1 MGKLLF
7 LFIAVPA
14 VELILLI
21 KLGGLIGLLPTVSI
35 IFVTG
40 ALGATLARWQGMS
53 VLRDIQTQMAQGQ
66 LPANAMFDGV
76 IILLAGA
83 LLLTPGFLTDI
94 VGFVSLVPGVRQVF
108 KHAIRKRIERSI
120 QHGDSVVIGWK
131 GSSDSPHP

>member
-21 KLGGLIGLLPTVSI
+21 KLGGLIGLLPTI
-35 IFVTG
+35 ALIFITG
-40 ALGATLARWQGMS
+40 ALGATLARWQGLS
-53 VLRDIQTQMAQGQ
+53 VLGQIQTQMAQGQ
-66 LPANAMFDGV
+66 LPANALFDGV

-94 VGFVSLVPGVRQVF
+94 VGFLSLVPGVRSVL
-108 KHAIRKRIERSI
+108 KRAIRKRIEKSL
-120 QHGDSVVIGWK
+120 QHGDAVVIGWK
-131 GSSDSPHP
+131 R

>member
-21 KLGGLIGLLPTVSI
+21 KLGGLIGLLPTVAI

-40 ALGATLARWQGMS
+40 ALGATLARWQGLS
-53 VLRDIQTQMAQGQ
+53 VLHQIQTQMAQGQ
-66 LPANAMFDGV
+66 LPANALFDGV

-94 VGFVSLVPGVRQVF
+94 VGFLSLVPSVRNMF
-108 KHAIRKRIERSI
+108 KRAIRKRIEKSI
-120 QHGDSVVIGWK
+120 QQGDAVVIGWK
-131 GSSDSPHP
+131 R

>member
-21 KLGGLIGLLPTVSI
+21 KLGGMIGLLPTLAI
-35 IFVTG
+35 IFFTG
-40 ALGATLARWQGMS
+40 ALGATLARWQGLS
-53 VLRDIQTQMAQGQ
+53 VLGQIQTQMAQGQ
-66 LPANAMFDGV
+66 LPANALFDGV

-94 VGFVSLVPGVRQVF
+94 VGFLSLVPGVRNVF
-108 KHAIRKRIERSI
+108 KRAIRKRIEQSI
-120 QHGDSVVIGWK
+120 QHGDAVVIGWK
-131 GSSDSPHP
+131 R

>member
-21 KLGGLIGLLPTVSI
+21 KLGGLIGLLPTVAI

-40 ALGATLARWQGMS
+40 ALGATLARWQGLS
-53 VLRDIQTQMAQGQ
+53 VLHEIQTQMAQGQ
-66 LPANAMFDGV
+66 LPANALFDGV

-94 VGFVSLVPGVRQVF
+94 VGFLSLVPSVRNMF
-108 KHAIRKRIERSI
+108 KRAIRKRIEKSI
-120 QHGDSVVIGWK
+120 QQGDAVVIGWK
-131 GSSDSPHP
+131 R

>member
-7 LFIAVPA
+7 LFIAIPA
-14 VELILLI
+14 IELVLLI
-21 KLGGLIGLLPTVSI
+21 KLGGLIGLLPTIAI

-40 ALGATLARWQGMS
+40 ALGATLARWQGVS

-66 LPANAMFDGV
+66 LPASAMFDGV

-94 VGFVSLVPGVRQVF
+94 VGFLSLVPGVRQVF
-108 KHAIRKRIERSI
+108 KRAIRKRIERSI
-120 QHGDSVVIGWK
+120 QQGDSVVIGWK
-131 GSSDSPHP
+131 G

>member
-21 KLGGLIGLLPTVSI
+21 KLGGLIGLLPTVAI

-40 ALGATLARWQGMS
+40 ALGATLARWQGLS
-53 VLRDIQTQMAQGQ
+53 VLHQIQTQMAQGQ
-66 LPANAMFDGV
+66 LPANALFDGV

-94 VGFVSLVPGVRQVF
+94 VGFLSLVPSVRNVF
-108 KHAIRKRIERSI
+108 KRAIRKRIEKSI
-120 QHGDSVVIGWK
+120 QQGDAVVIGWK
-131 GSSDSPHP
+131 R

>member
-21 KLGGLIGLLPTVSI
+21 KLGGLIGLLPTVAI

-40 ALGATLARWQGMS
+40 ALGATLARWQGLS
-53 VLRDIQTQMAQGQ
+53 VLHEIQTQMAQGQ
-66 LPANAMFDGV
+66 LPANALFDGV

-94 VGFVSLVPGVRQVF
+94 VGFLSLVPSVRNVF
-108 KHAIRKRIERSI
+108 KRAIRKRIEKSI
-120 QHGDSVVIGWK
+120 QQADAVVIGWK
-131 GSSDSPHP
+131 R

>member
-21 KLGGLIGLLPTVSI
+21 KLGGLIGLLPTVAI

-40 ALGATLARWQGMS
+40 ALGATLARWQGLS
-53 VLRDIQTQMAQGQ
+53 VLHEIQTQMAQGQ
-66 LPANAMFDGV
+66 LPANALFDGV

-94 VGFVSLVPGVRQVF
+94 VGFLSLVPSVRNVF
-108 KHAIRKRIERSI
+108 KRAIRKRIEKSI
-120 QHGDSVVIGWK
+120 QQGDAVVIGWK
-131 GSSDSPHP
+131 R

>member
-21 KLGGLIGLLPTVSI
+21 KLGGLIGLLPTVAI

-40 ALGATLARWQGMS
+40 ALGATLARWQGLS
-53 VLRDIQTQMAQGQ
+53 VLHQIQTQMAQGQ
-66 LPANAMFDGV
+66 LPANALFDGV

-94 VGFVSLVPGVRQVF
+94 VGFLSLVPNVRNMF
-108 KHAIRKRIERSI
+108 KRAIRKRIEKSI
-120 QHGDSVVIGWK
+120 QQGDAVVIGWK
-131 GSSDSPHP
+131 R